1 MPSRRFRHLTAL
13 VTVLVFL
20 FSAVCPSAVIA
31 SGGEILFLDESEDP
45 ETSDNNNPDTEEIP
59 SDEPSNLIPGEI
71 PVPEKSCFCRTT
83 PLTVRKARTY
93 RRILPKI
100 RKIRMT
106 PLKSPC
112 CRMIRQ
118 MS

>member
-31 SGGEILFLDESEDP
+31 SGGEILFLDENEDP

-59 SDEPSNLIPGEI
+59 PDESSDEI
-71 PVPEKSCFCRTT
+71 PEKSCFCRTT
-83 PLTVRKARTY
+83 LPAVRKARTH